1 MSKSLST
8 TRPRLARAGFVTG
21 AVAALLLSTIHAA
34 SAAPAATATPSSG
47 PVGGGNT
54 VAVGLTGY
62 VNTMT
67 TVGARLQT
75 GTGACAA
82 YGTASASNLAATATK
97 TDANTVSVVIP
108 SGVVLGT
115 TYRICIYGLASGS
128 LLSTSTAIGQ
138 ADYTVIAD
146 VPVLSALTG
155 PAGGG
160 NVITATGT
168 APYLTGTTTP
178 AVLFSTVTCPATY
191 ATPDATKILATTTRT
206 DSVASITVPAGA
218 VAPNTYYVC
227 VYKGNSVGS
236 SALIGGSSTTY
247 TPGAPEVTLSGITGP
262 NAGGNTLTTT
272 ATAFGDL
279 TATALGVNF
288 STTACDTTYEDT
300 SAAAAALAG
309 PATRSGTTVTFTV
322 PSGVLAP
329 AEYNVCLYNG
339 VADETSALLAV
350 GSKKYSVTLPDV
362 TTSPNVGATATAKT
376 ITLTSASPILSGVS
390 APGVTFSVAA
400 CPSTYTATG
409 SNFAG
414 TTPKRIT
421 DTIGSVVVPTTVVL
435 GSGATTAYNV
445 CLYNG
450 TAADSILLTN
460 AGTYTVAAQFNVAND
475 PIDLDGGPAQG
486 GTLIT
491 VTGSGFPTGADAITA
506 SLGGAPLKNIK
517 RTSSTTFTGLTSAHA
532 PGMVALSVT
541 TAAGTII
548 RTAAFE
554 YSYGITV
561 QPNTAPSDTTR
572 DIYVTGAG
580 FLDLNFAAAGEAST
594 TNKAHIYLVDGVYDA
609 TDTTPTE
616 KDNPPVAECEAALVL
631 SDTALLCSLNLEDK
645 LIPATGLQVGGGG
658 TPVPDGVYT
667 ITVVN
672 SGLAASAA
680 AAATPV
686 VTISS
691 SILTSGSTF
700 TVSDY

>member
-8 TRPRLARAGFVTG
+8 KRPRLARAGFVTG

-34 SAAPAATATPSSG
+34 SAAPAAVASPTTG

-54 VAVGLTGY
+54 VTITLASF
-62 VNTMT
+62 VNTAT
-67 TVGARLQT
+67 VVGARLQPGSAT
-75 GTGACAA
+75 ACAA
-82 YGTASASNLAATATK
+82 YGTPTTTNLAAAATK
-97 TDANTVSVVIP
+97 TDANTVTVTIP
-108 SGVVLGT
+108 ATVALG
-115 TYRICIYGLASGS
+115 TYRICVYGLASGS
-128 LLSTSTAIGQ
+128 LLATTAAIAQ
-138 ADYTVIAD
+138 ADYTVVAD
-146 VPVLSALTG
+146 VPVLSPLTG

-178 AVLFSTVTCPATY
+178 AVLFSTATCPATY
-191 ATPDATKILATTTRT
+191 ATPDATKIVATTTRT
-206 DSVASITVPAGA
+206 DSVASITVPSTA

-227 VYKGNSVGS
+227 VYKGNVVGT

-247 TPGAPEVTLSGITGP
+247 TPGAPEVTLSGTTGP

-272 ATAFGDL
+272 AAAFGDL

-288 STTACDTTYEDT
+288 STAACEATYED
-300 SAAAAALAG
+300 SSSAAALAG
-309 PATRSGTTVTFTV
+309 PATRTGTTVTFTV

-329 AEYNVCLYNG
+329 AQYNVCIYNG
-339 VADETSALLAV
+339 ATDETSALVAV
-350 GSKKYSVTLPDV
+350 GKDKYSVTLPDV
-362 TTSPNVGATATAKT
+362 TTSPNVGATATTKT
-376 ITLTSASPILSGVS
+376 ITLTSTSPVLSGVT

-400 CPSTYTATG
+400 CPSTYTTTG
-409 SNFAG
+409 SNFVG

-421 DTIGSVVVPTTVVL
+421 DTIGSVVVPATVELAV
-435 GSGATTAYNV
+435 GATTTAYNV

-450 TAADSILLTN
+450 TTPGDSILLAN
-460 AGTYTVAAQFNVAND
+460 AGTYTVAAQFDVAND
-475 PIDLDGGPAQG
+475 PINLDGGPAQG

-491 VTGSGFPTGADAITA
+491 VTGTGFPTGANAITA
-506 SLGGAPLKNIK
+506 SLGGAPLRNIK
-517 RTSSTTFTGLTSAHA
+517 RTGSTTFTGVTSAHA

-548 RTAAFE
+548 RPAAFE

-561 QPNTAPSDTTR
+561 QPNTAPSDTER

-580 FLDLNFAAAGEAST
+580 FLDLDFAEAGEPSANSE
-594 TNKAHIYLVDGVYDA
+594 AHVYLVDGVYDA
-609 TDTTPTE
+609 TDTVATV

-631 SDTALLCSLNLEDK
+631 SDTALLCTLNLKDK
-645 LIPATGLQVGGGG
+645 LIPATGLQIGGGG

-667 ITVVN
+667 VTVVN
-672 SGLAASAA
+672 TGLAA
-680 AAATPV
+680 AAATTASL
-686 VTISS
+686 TISQ

>member
-1 MSKSLST
+1 M
-8 TRPRLARAGFVTG
+8 
-21 AVAALLLSTIHAA
+21 STIHAA
-34 SAAPAATATPSSG
+34 SAAPAAVATPDTG

-54 VAVGLTGY
+54 VAVVLSNF
-62 VNTMT
+62 VSSNTV
-67 TVGARLQT
+67 VGARLQT

-97 TDANTVSVVIP
+97 FDASTVNVVIP

-115 TYRICIYGLASGS
+115 TYRICIYGLASGT
-128 LLSTSTAIGQ
+128 LLSTSTAIAQ
-138 ADYTVIAD
+138 DDYTVVAD
-146 VPVLSALTG
+146 VPVLSPTTG

-160 NVITATGT
+160 NIITATGT

-178 AVLFSTVTCPATY
+178 AVLFSTATCPATY

-227 VYKGNSVGS
+227 VYKGNTVGS

-247 TPGAPEVTLSGITGP
+247 TPGAPEVTLSGTTGP

-272 ATAFGDL
+272 AAAFGDL
-279 TATALGVNF
+279 SATALGVNF

-309 PATRSGTTVTFTV
+309 PATRAGTTVTFTV

-339 VADETSALLAV
+339 TTDETSALLAV
-350 GSKKYSVTLPDV
+350 GKGKYSVTLPDV

-390 APGVTFSVAA
+390 GPGVTFSVAA

-421 DTIGSVVVPTTVVL
+421 DTIGSVVVPTSVVL

-450 TAADSILLTN
+450 TAADSILLAN
-460 AGTYTVAAQFNVAND
+460 AGTYTVAAQFTVDPN

-491 VTGSGFPTGADAITA
+491 VTGTGFPTGADAITA

-517 RTSSTTFTGLTSAHA
+517 RTGSTTFTGVTTAHA
-532 PGMVALSVT
+532 PGMVNLSVT

-548 RTAAFE
+548 RSNAFE

-561 QPNTAPSDTTR
+561 QPNTAPSNTTR

-580 FLDLNFAAAGEAST
+580 FLDLDFAEAGEPSANSE
-594 TNKAHIYLVDGVYDA
+594 AHVYLVDGVYDA

-645 LIPATGLQVGGGG
+645 LIPATGLQIGGGG

-667 ITVVN
+667 VAVVN
-672 SGLAASAA
+672 TGLAA
-680 AAATPV
+680 AAAASAS
-686 VTISS
+686 VTISA

>member
-54 VAVGLTGY
+54 VAVTLTNY
-62 VNTMT
+62 VSTMT
-67 TVGARLQT
+67 VVGARLQPGSAT
-75 GTGACAA
+75 ACAT
-82 YGTASASNLAATATK
+82 YGTATASNLAATATK
-97 TDANTVSVVIP
+97 TDANTVTVTIP
-108 SGVVLGT
+108 STVVLG
-115 TYRICIYGLASGS
+115 TYRICIYGLASGT

-138 ADYTVIAD
+138 ADYNVVAD
-146 VPVLSALTG
+146 VPVLSPLTG

-178 AVLFSTVTCPATY
+178 AVLFSTATCPATY

-206 DSVASITVPAGA
+206 DSVASITVPATA

-227 VYKGNSVGS
+227 VYKGNVVGT

-247 TPGAPEVTLSGITGP
+247 TPGAPEVTLSGTTGP

-272 ATAFGDL
+272 AAAFGDL
-279 TATALGVNF
+279 SATALGVNF
-288 STTACDTTYEDT
+288 STAACETTYEDT

-339 VADETSALLAV
+339 TTDETSGLVAV
-350 GSKKYSVTLPDV
+350 GSKKYTVTLPDV

-421 DTIGSVVVPTTVVL
+421 DTIGSVVVPATVVL

-450 TAADSILLTN
+450 TASDSILLAN
-460 AGTYTVAAQFNVAND
+460 AGTYTVAAQFDVAAD

-491 VTGSGFPTGADAITA
+491 VTGTGFPTGANAITA

-517 RTSSTTFTGLTSAHA
+517 RTASTTFTGVTSAHA

-548 RTAAFE
+548 RSNAFE

-561 QPNTAPSDTTR
+561 QPNTAPSDTVR

-580 FLDLNFAAAGEAST
+580 FLDLDFAEAGEAST
-594 TNKAHIYLVDGVYDA
+594 NSEAHVYLVDGVYDA

-631 SDTALLCSLNLEDK
+631 SDTALLCSLNLQDS
-645 LIPATGLQVGGGG
+645 LVPATGAKAVG
-658 TPVPDGVYT
+658 TEVPNGVYT
-667 ITVVN
+667 MAVVN
-672 SGLAASAA
+672 SGFTASAA
-680 AAATPV
+680 AAASPA
-686 VTISS
+686 VTISA

>member
-1 MSKSLST
+1 M
-8 TRPRLARAGFVTG
+8 A
-21 AVAALLLSTIHAA
+21 
-34 SAAPAATATPSSG
+34 
-47 PVGGGNT
+47 
-54 VAVGLTGY
+54 LTGY
-62 VNTMT
+62 VSTMT

-97 TDANTVSVVIP
+97 SDANTVSVVIP

-115 TYRICIYGLASGS
+115 TYRICIYGLASGT

-146 VPVLSALTG
+146 VPVLSPLTG

-178 AVLFSTVTCPATY
+178 AVLFSTATCPATY

-227 VYKGNSVGS
+227 VYKGNTVGS

-247 TPGAPEVTLSGITGP
+247 TPGAPEVTLSGTTGP

-272 ATAFGDL
+272 AAAFGDL
-279 TATALGVNF
+279 SATALGVNF

-300 SAAAAALAG
+300 GAAATLAG

-339 VADETSALLAV
+339 ATDETSALLAV
-350 GSKKYSVTLPDV
+350 GKGKYSVTLPDV

-376 ITLTSASPILSGVS
+376 ITLTSASPILSGVTS
-390 APGVTFSVAA
+390 PGVTFSVAA

-421 DTIGSVVVPTTVVL
+421 DTIGSVVVPTSVVL
-435 GSGATTAYNV
+435 AGGATTTAYNV
-445 CLYNG
+445 CVYNG
-450 TAADSILLTN
+450 TAADSILLSN
-460 AGTYTVAAQFNVAND
+460 AGTYTVAAQFTVDAD
-475 PIDLDGGPAQG
+475 PIALDGGPAQG

-491 VTGSGFPTGADAITA
+491 VTGTGFPAGADAITA
-506 SLGGAPLKNIK
+506 SLGGSPLKNIK
-517 RTSSTTFTGLTSAHA
+517 RTSSTAFTGVTTAHA
-532 PGMVALSVT
+532 PGTVALSVT

-548 RTAAFE
+548 RSAAFV

-580 FLDLNFAAAGEAST
+580 FLDLDFAEAGEPSG
-594 TNKAHIYLVDGVYDA
+594 NSEAHVYLVDGVYDA

-616 KDNPPVAECEAALVL
+616 KDNPPIAECEAALVL

-645 LIPATGLQVGGGG
+645 LVAATGAQSVGAE
-658 TPVPDGVYT
+658 VPEGVYT

-672 SGLAASAA
+672 SGLTASAA
-680 AAATPV
+680 AAANPV

-700 TVSDY
+700 TVAPY